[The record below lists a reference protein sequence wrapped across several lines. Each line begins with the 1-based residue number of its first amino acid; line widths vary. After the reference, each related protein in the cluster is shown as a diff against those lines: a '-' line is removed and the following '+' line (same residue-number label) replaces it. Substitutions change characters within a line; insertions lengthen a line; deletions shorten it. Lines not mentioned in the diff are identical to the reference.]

1 MLNFPKETLKFI
13 KKYLLR
19 QQKQVDK
26 NLKEVSEDD
35 PAKSPALAETSEPG
49 TDSYIA
55 DTHAKSVVLE
65 KHLKDTKTSIRAAL
79 LKIKNGIYGKCEKC
93 GKQIEVGR
101 LLAMPTAQYC
111 LSCSKNPLAHKNPKF
126 RG

>member
-13 KKYLLR
+13 KKHLLR
-19 QQKQVDK
+19 QQRQVDK
-26 NLKEVSEDD
+26 NLKGVEEDD
-35 PAKSPALAETSEPG
+35 PVKSPALAETSEPG

-55 DTHAKSVVLE
+55 DTHGKSVVLE
-65 KHLKDTKTSIRAAL
+65 KHLKDTKTSIGVAL
-79 LKIKNGIYGKCEKC
+79 SKIKNGTYGKCEKC

-111 LSCSKNPLAHKNPKF
+111 VSCSKKRLNSP
-126 RG
+126 RR